1 MKNSNREENVLGVY
15 RLFASKVKP
24 IFFIPSIDAK
34 KVIWSWVGSF
44 ICIATLS
51 TVHNLLDIFSKGD
64 LTMMIGSF
72 GASAVL
78 AYGAIDSPLAQ
89 PKNIIGGH
97 ILSAL
102 VGVTAFK
109 LFGGNIEFA
118 SSVAVATSIAVMQI
132 TKTLHP
138 PGGATALIAVI
149 GGTKIHS
156 LGYLYAVLPS
166 GIGAVLIV
174 LIAILI
180 NNIPQKRS
188 YPSS

>member
-109 LFGGNIEFA
+109 LFGGHIEFA